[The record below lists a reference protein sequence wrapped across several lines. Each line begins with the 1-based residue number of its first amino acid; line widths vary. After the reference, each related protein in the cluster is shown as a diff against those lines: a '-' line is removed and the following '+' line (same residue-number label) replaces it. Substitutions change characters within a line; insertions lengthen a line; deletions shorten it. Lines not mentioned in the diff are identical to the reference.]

1 MYIAYICLKFSLSN
15 QCHRCSAEVYTRLRS
30 DLALENDGTVAETY
44 RLAALHLPTGGKRRV
59 RGGSVS
65 LSLHCSDVLI
75 KVIEFG
81 QTAHCS
87 IDSMLLM
94 SHKQVY
100 PTLPSK
106 LSHVSSHVSQ
116 EPSTRRPG
124 LPGLPVSRTYA
135 TTRFRPHRHRE
146 PTTALHRSNKLCY
159 MGTIAAE

>member
-1 MYIAYICLKFSLSN
+1 LYIAYVCVRFNWSGKCHLS
-15 QCHRCSAEVYTRLRS
+15 SAEDYTILRS
-30 DLALENDGTVAETY
+30 DLALENDRTAAETY
-44 RLAALHLPTGGKRRV
+44 RLPALHLPTCGKRRV
-59 RGGSVS
+59 RDGTVS
-65 LSLHCSDVLI
+65 LSFHYSDVLI

-146 PTTALHRSNKLCY
+146 PTTALHRSNKLRY
-159 MGTIAAE
+159 MSTIAAE